1 MSTMS
6 FDEFAKG
13 GNINFA
19 DRSRKPRS
27 SIGPGNLPA
36 IAIGGAASQPDD
48 ETAADAPEREEFS
61 FESFTGRAPVAVAPV
76 EPEAP
81 EQPSR
86 WSGEA
91 LLEGAKDLAGVF
103 KQGADDRF
111 FGALSRAGVI
121 SPDDPRYVAGVGM
134 DDPFALDRAIQRKK
148 DAGERAADQQSRT
161 GFVGSLRNPLDAI
174 ANEGATQFLL
184 ERTVGGLNVDRV
196 AMDVN
201 ERVAL
206 EQQEARQ
213 LAARQRIL
221 ANPSEFPQATVD
233 AARAAQAEYEAKEN
247 KTVGQEAG
255 EMVDNLAK
263 QFEER
268 PTETL
273 ATFANAIIALLYM
286 VV

>member
-111 FGALSRAGVI
+111 FGALSRAGFSTIWLTHIPRNGFIPGSIFPFYIGPYPSVI
-121 SPDDPRYVAGVGM
+121 
-134 DDPFALDRAIQRKK
+134 
-148 DAGERAADQQSRT
+148 
-161 GFVGSLRNPLDAI
+161 
-174 ANEGATQFLL
+174 
-184 ERTVGGLNVDRV
+184 
-196 AMDVN
+196 
-201 ERVAL
+201 
-206 EQQEARQ
+206 
-213 LAARQRIL
+213 
-221 ANPSEFPQATVD
+221 
-233 AARAAQAEYEAKEN
+233 
-247 KTVGQEAG
+247 
-255 EMVDNLAK
+255 
-263 QFEER
+263 FEW
-268 PTETL
+268 
-273 ATFANAIIALLYM
+273 F
-286 VV
+286 